1 MSIGVYGINR
11 SSDVSIEDIDIFYNF
26 TTDRNTE
33 NLDMF
38 RIDPLQVLSE
48 LQIPED
54 EQETGVDTLLEGLY
68 NLKLPATIFNEIGI
82 YTIYIKPKSFKLNIV
97 ECGVLAS
104 LPNIRGIIINKNDL
118 PANLRGNNAL
128 QGYRIEYYNND
139 TGLKIRNV
147 VRHIVTSNTV
157 VSVTENNGS
166 TSQKSVRYRFDD
178 TGNLIFLQL
187 TPSSASNLKPSQ
199 IPFIGISGQKISIS
213 NTFFNPICLEVE
225 MVENDIDSIVDIVAG
240 EQIKDVDNGILTHFD
255 KNREIIK
262 QFDLYKIED
271 RDNGITLH
279 EVKQRRDNID
289 TSQNIQEIIDKL
301 E

>member
-26 TTDRNTE
+26 TTDRNIE

-68 NLKLPATIFNEIGI
+68 NLTLPASIFNELGI
-82 YTIYIKPKSFKLNIV
+82 YTIYIKPKSFKLNIE
-97 ECGVLAS
+97 ECGVLSS

-118 PANLRGNNAL
+118 PANLRENNAL

-147 VRHIVTSNTV
+147 IRHIVTSNTV
-157 VSVTENNGS
+157 VSVNENNGS

-178 TGNLIFLQL
+178 SGNLIFLQL

-199 IPFIGISGQKISIS
+199 IPFIGVGGQKISIT

-225 MVENDIDSIVDIVAG
+225 MVENDIDSVVDIVAG

-255 KNREIIK
+255 KDREIIK

-271 RDNGITLH
+271 RNNGITLH
-279 EVKQRRDNID
+279 EVKQKRDNID
-289 TSQNIQEIIDKL
+289 TSQNIQEIIDNL